1 MKAQDLVDFVNQKQ
15 GQSIEEAMSSSN
27 SEIINQMM
35 RYMDNKSEEA
45 KALIL
50 EKMSE
55 KDFVKII
62 SLIDS
67 TILAGMTMH
76 NKGVYLVLSKMED
89 DGFQEFTHTL
99 ILTVLGILVD
109 EEVI

>member
-1 MKAQDLVDFVNQKQ
+1 MKAKDLVDFVDQKR

-55 KDFVKII
+55 KDFVNII

-67 TILAGMTMH
+67 MVLAEMTMH
-76 NKGVYLVLSKMED
+76 NKGTMLVLSKMGN